1 MRTELDSCLTS
12 LSTEEYNLDD
22 LCLEPASEADE
33 DYRRIRARGLCFLP
47 LELVGALYE
56 LGARPTISEVASQI
70 LAIIL
75 AFTFTKDTP
84 TYGNVLYWVQNS
96 FTKVVWN
103 NHPTLSFWEGPIWTS
118 RSWEA
123 SDFAV
128 TQGDTK

>member
-1 MRTELDSCLTS
+1 M
-12 LSTEEYNLDD
+12 
-22 LCLEPASEADE
+22 
-33 DYRRIRARGLCFLP
+33 
-47 LELVGALYE
+47 ELVAELYELYDLYE
-56 LGARPTISEVASQI
+56 LGALPEISEVASQI

-103 NHPTLSFWEGPIWTS
+103 NHPTLSFWEGPIRTS